1 MSDNEFSKLDS
12 FMERNVPQMSKDI
25 SSRKILNEKRF
36 GWLEYAFALGVSCII
51 GYTVIHYNNVELE
64 NANAMS
70 EVLEWDVT
78 SDGDLEEVEAIAMLE

>member
-1 MSDNEFSKLDS
+1 MNDNEFSKLDA

-25 SSRKILNEKRF
+25 LLRKILK
-36 GWLEYAFALGVSCII
+36 GKKIGLLEYAFALGVSCII
-51 GYTVIHYNNVELE
+51 GYTVIHHNNIELE

-78 SDGDLEEVEAIAMLE
+78 SDGDLEVVEAIAMLE